1 MERPGWS
8 DEKASSWV
16 EIGYCAPL
24 PRSRTTPISFPPA
37 RPTLATDEESTL
49 KTFLTLLFALIT
61 VSFLTIPDAEA
72 RRLGG
77 GANLGKQTTMPKQAQ
92 PPAAAPSQ
100 TQRPGAAAP
109 AAGGASRW
117 LGPLAGLAA
126 GGLLAA
132 LFFGGA
138 FEGMTAIDWILV
150 AALAFGA
157 FYLFRSLR
165 RRAPAPAAVTSAGR
179 VAPGYGPVGGL
190 TSDTAPVGAETL
202 RDEAPGWFDGR
213 GFAEAA
219 KTHFIRLQAAWDE
232 GDWQDIRTYTT
243 PQLLAEL
250 QQERDRSAHPGQ
262 QTEVVTLNSE
272 LLQVRRDGDQV
283 LASVRF
289 SGLIRE
295 EAGGPAQ
302 AFDEVWHVQHA
313 WSTRDGDWLIAG
325 IQQVG

>member
-1 MERPGWS
+1 M
-8 DEKASSWV
+8 KTV
-16 EIGYCAPL
+16 L
-24 PRSRTTPISFPPA
+24 SF
-37 RPTLATDEESTL
+37 
-49 KTFLTLLFALIT
+49 LFALIT
-61 VSFLTIPDAEA
+61 VSFLTMPDAEA
-72 RRLGG
+72 RRMGG

-92 PPAAAPSQ
+92 APAVAPSQ
-100 TQRPGAAAP
+100 TQRPTAAAP

-138 FEGMTAIDWILV
+138 FEGMTAIDWILI
-150 AALAFGA
+150 AALAFGV

-165 RRAPAPAAVTSAGR
+165 RRAPAPTAVTSAGR
-179 VAPGYGPVGGL
+179 VATGYGPLGGVR
-190 TSDTAPVGAETL
+190 SDTPPAGATT
-202 RDEAPGWFDGR
+202 RGDEAPGWFDGR
-213 GFAEAA
+213 SFAETA
-219 KTHFIRLQAAWDE
+219 KGHFIRLQGAWDA
-232 GDWQDIRTYTT
+232 GDWQDIGTYTT

-250 QQERDRSAHPGQ
+250 RQERDRSAHPRQ
-262 QTEVVTLNSE
+262 HTEVVTLESE
-272 LLQVRRDGDQV
+272 LVQLQRDGDQV

-302 AFDEVWHVQHA
+302 PFDEVWHVQHA
-313 WSTRDGDWLIAG
+313 WNTRDGDWLIAG

>member
-1 MERPGWS
+1 
-8 DEKASSWV
+8 
-16 EIGYCAPL
+16 
-24 PRSRTTPISFPPA
+24 
-37 RPTLATDEESTL
+37 L
-49 KTFLTLLFALIT
+49 KTFLTFLFALIT

-72 RRLGG
+72 KRLGG
-77 GANLGKQTTMPKQAQ
+77 GASLGKQTTMPKQAQ

-109 AAGGASRW
+109 AAGGPSRW

-138 FEGMTAIDWILV
+138 FEGMTAIDWILI
-150 AALAFGA
+150 AALALGA

-165 RRAPAPAAVTSAGR
+165 RRAPAPAPAPAAVTSAGR
-179 VAPGYGPVGGL
+179 VATGYGPMGGL
-190 TSDTAPVGAETL
+190 PSGTGDVGATTR
-202 RDEAPGWFDGR
+202 RDEVPGWFDGR

-232 GDWQDIRTYTT
+232 GDWQDIATYTT
-243 PQLLAEL
+243 PQLIAEL

-262 QTEVVTLNSE
+262 HTEVVTLNSE
-272 LLQVRRDGDQV
+272 LLQVQRDGDQV

-295 EAGGPAQ
+295 EAGAPAQ
-302 AFDEVWHVQHA
+302 PFDEVWHVQHA
-313 WSTRDGDWLIAG
+313 WNTRDGDWLIAG

>member
-1 MERPGWS
+1 
-8 DEKASSWV
+8 
-16 EIGYCAPL
+16 
-24 PRSRTTPISFPPA
+24 
-37 RPTLATDEESTL
+37 L
-49 KTFLTLLFALIT
+49 KTLLTLLFALIT

-72 RRLGG
+72 KRLGG

-100 TQRPGAAAP
+100 AQRPGAAAP

-138 FEGMTAIDWILV
+138 FEGMTAIDWILI
-150 AALAFGA
+150 AAMAFGA

-179 VAPGYGPVGGL
+179 VATGDGPMGGVA
-190 TSDTAPVGAETL
+190 TDAPHAAATMR
-202 RDEAPGWFDGR
+202 RDELPRWFDGR
-213 GFAEAA
+213 SFAGAA

-232 GDWQDIRTYTT
+232 ADWQDIGTYTT

-250 QQERDRSAHPGQ
+250 QQERDRAAHPGQ
-262 QTEVVTLNSE
+262 HTDVVTLNSE
-272 LLQVRRDGDQV
+272 LLQVQRDGDQV

-302 AFDEVWHVQHA
+302 PFDEVWHVRHA
-313 WSTRDGDWLIAG
+313 WNTRDGDWLIAG

>member
-1 MERPGWS
+1 MKTVFS
-8 DEKASSWV
+8 
-16 EIGYCAPL
+16 L
-24 PRSRTTPISFPPA
+24 L
-37 RPTLATDEESTL
+37 LAL
-49 KTFLTLLFALIT
+49 MT

-77 GANLGKQTTMPKQAQ
+77 GANLGKQTTMPRQAQ
-92 PPAAAPSQ
+92 SPAAAPLPA
-100 TQRPGAAAP
+100 QRPGAAAP

-138 FEGMTAIDWILV
+138 FEGMTAVDWILI
-150 AALAFGA
+150 AALAVGA

-165 RRAPAPAAVTSAGR
+165 RRTPAQAAVTSAGR
-179 VAPGYGPVGGL
+179 MAPGYGPIGGL
-190 TSDTAPVGAETL
+190 PAGAGPVTAATP
-202 RDEAPGWFDGR
+202 RDEAPAWFDGR

-219 KTHFIRLQAAWDE
+219 KHHFIRLQAAWDE
-232 GDWQDIRTYTT
+232 GDWQDIGTYTT

-250 QQERDRSAHPGQ
+250 QQERERSAHPGQ
-262 QTEVVTLNSE
+262 QTEVVTLKSE
-272 LLQVRRDGDQV
+272 VLQVQRDGDQV

-302 AFDEVWHVQHA
+302 PFDEVWHVQHA
-313 WSTRDGDWLIAG
+313 WANRDGDWLIAG
-325 IQQVG
+325 IQATG